1 MLRIVGFLLFAV
13 PILSIAQEQPL
24 SVALDQGKFLPGF
37 RVMIHGGYGVGDH
50 GLGMLGMSAI
60 YRNSSGFEAGVG
72 GSYFGET
79 TATNDVDRQFISLT
93 VDLRQRLASS
103 PSGRFATLIG
113 ISAGT
118 GVTLNGDYYDPV
130 RNRNME
136 RRNSLVLYPA
146 LGFRMHLWRTLGL
159 MLETGYLM
167 DRTPLRD
174 LDAGES
180 AGHTRWDHFLVRGF
194 LYF

>member
-1 MLRIVGFLLFAV
+1 
-13 PILSIAQEQPL
+13 
-24 SVALDQGKFLPGF
+24 
-37 RVMIHGGYGVGDH
+37 MIHGGYGAGDH

-60 YRNSSGFEAGVG
+60 YRTAFGFEAGVG
-72 GSYFGET
+72 GAYFGET

-113 ISAGT
+113 ISAGN
-118 GVTLNGDYYDPV
+118 GFTLNGDYFDPV
-130 RNRNME
+130 RNRRME
-136 RRNSLVLYPA
+136 RLHSLVLYPA
-146 LGFRMHLWRTLGL
+146 LGFRMHLWRSLGL

-167 DRTPLRD
+167 DRAPLRD

-180 AGHTRWDHFLVRGF
+180 AGHAVWDHFLVRGS